1 MTDLGPGTAL
11 GGYRIV
17 SLIGRGGMG
26 VVYLAEHVA
35 LDRRVA
41 LKVVAPELQEDESFR
56 ERFLREARLAA
67 SLEHP
72 NIIPVYDAGV
82 EGGVL
87 FLAMRFVD
95 GENLGHLIER
105 EERLPADRA
114 VEILAKVAS
123 ALDEAHRNG
132 LVHRDVKPDNVLLG
146 TSGSVYLTDFGL
158 VRRLDSASRLT
169 KTGYMMGTLN
179 YMAPEVF
186 RGQAVDGRTDVY
198 SLACVL
204 FECLT
209 GAPPYP
215 HELQP
220 AVISSHLMDP
230 VPRVTA
236 SQPRLPIAID
246 QVVARGMAK
255 DPEDRFRSSGELIRS
270 AGGALGAAGAGEVV
284 PPDTLPSPPPG
295 LDREATQPA
304 PPPTDG
310 DGSRNRTRWAWIGA
324 GLIVLVSGI
333 VAASLL
339 VGDGGPGPTGATATG
354 TNTTGSEPR
363 DPAFE
368 LVATVDG
375 IPSFVDLDFGATWVG
390 SDDGTRGILT
400 RVDPQSGA
408 VEELDVGR
416 RPVRMTF
423 TGTDADGSVWTANQG
438 ENTVSRV
445 DVPLSNEEPVTYPV
459 GEAPSRIQSPRS
471 VVFVWVANGGGGS
484 LTRIDSTSASVDQAI
499 VEVPVGSRPQT
510 LSATPGTVVTA
521 DERDGTATIVDGPT
535 ATRVATVPVGTSPS
549 SVVLVPPDFWVSN
562 AGDGTISVVDPRA
575 AEVIQ
580 EIEVGSQPTGLTG
593 DGRGSVWVRNEG
605 DATLSRVSVES
616 FEEVSTVSLRS
627 RPVALAMT
635 PGAVWVAV
643 SEGTLVRV
651 DLDDESTREFEMGC
665 RAISI
670 NSPWPDP
677 STFGPELQ
685 GVWVACE
692 DGAILHI
699 DADA

>member
-1 MTDLGPGTAL
+1 MADLGPGTAL

-72 NIIPVYDAGV
+72 NIIPVYDAGD
-82 EGGVL
+82 EAGTL

-95 GENLGHLIER
+95 GENLGHVIER
-105 EERLPADRA
+105 EGRLPADRA

-123 ALDEAHRNG
+123 ALDEAHRND

-146 TSGSVYLTDFGL
+146 KSGSVYLTDFGL

-186 RGQAVDGRTDVY
+186 RGQAIDGRTDVY

-230 VPRVTA
+230 VPQVTA
-236 SQPRLPIAID
+236 SQPQLPIAID

-255 DPEDRFRSSGELIRS
+255 EPADRFSSSGELIRS
-270 AGGALGAAGAGEVV
+270 AAGALGTAGAGEVAQ
-284 PPDTLPSPPPG
+284 DTLPSPPPRPAF
-295 LDREATQPA
+295 DETRPA
-304 PPPTDG
+304 PPPTGG
-310 DGSRNRTRWAWIGA
+310 DGRGRGLRWGWAAA
-324 GLIVLVSGI
+324 GLVVLVGGI
-333 VAASLL
+333 VAALL
-339 VGDGGPGPTGATATG
+339 LLGDGEAGEPTGSTATG
-354 TNTTGSEPR
+354 TGSTGSER

-368 LVATVDG
+368 VVATVDG
-375 IPSFVDLDFGATWVG
+375 IPSFVDLDFGAAWVG
-390 SDDGTRGILT
+390 SDDGSQGLLT
-400 RVDPQSGA
+400 RVDPLSGA
-408 VEELDVGR
+408 VEEIDVGR

-445 DVPLSNEEPVTYPV
+445 DVPLSDEQPVTYPV
-459 GEAPSRIQSPRS
+459 GEAPTRIQSPRS
-471 VVFVWVANGGGGS
+471 VEFVWVANGGGGS
-484 LTRIDSTSASVDQAI
+484 LTRIDSTIASVDQAV

-510 LSATPGTVVTA
+510 LSATPGTVVSA

-575 AEVIQ
+575 GEVIQ

-605 DATLSRVSVES
+605 DDTLSRVSVES
-616 FEEVSTVSLRS
+616 FEEVSTVPVGS

-635 PGAVWVAV
+635 PGAVWAAV
-643 SEGTLVRV
+643 SDGTLVRV

-665 RAISI
+665 QAISI

-692 DGAILHI
+692 DGTILHI

>member
-1 MTDLGPGTAL
+1 MTDLGPGTAV

-41 LKVVAPELQEDESFR
+41 LKVVAPELQEDGSFR

-82 EGGVL
+82 EGGTL

-95 GENLGHLIER
+95 GENLGAVIER
-105 EERLPADRA
+105 EGRLHPDRA
-114 VEILAKVAS
+114 VEILVKVAS
-123 ALDEAHRNG
+123 ALDEAHRND

-146 TSGSVYLTDFGL
+146 KTGGVYLTDFGL

-186 RGQAVDGRTDVY
+186 RGQEIDGRTDVY

-209 GAPPYP
+209 GTPPFP

-230 VPRVTA
+230 APRVTA
-236 SQPRLPIAID
+236 SQPQLPIAID

-255 DPEDRFRSSGELIRS
+255 DPEDRFRTSGELMGW
-270 AGGALGAAGAGEVV
+270 AADALGATGGEVAV
-284 PPDTLPSPPPG
+284 PDTLPSPTPAPSPRI
-295 LDREATQPA
+295 DETHVA
-304 PPPTDG
+304 PPPKDG
-310 DGSRNRTRWAWIGA
+310 DRRRARRLAWAA
-324 GLIVLVSGI
+324 VGLVLLVGG
-333 VAASLL
+333 VATASLL
-339 VGDGGPGPTGATATG
+339 LGDGEPGTATGLTGTGATGSG
-354 TNTTGSEPR
+354 TR

-368 LVATVDG
+368 VVGTVDG
-375 IPSFVDLDFGATWVG
+375 IPSFVDLDFGAAWVG
-390 SDDGTRGILT
+390 SDDGSQGLLT
-400 RVDPQSGA
+400 RVDPLTGE
-408 VEELDVGR
+408 VEEIDVGR

-445 DVPLSNEEPVTYPV
+445 DVPLVDEPPVTYPV
-459 GEAPSRIQSPRS
+459 GEAPTRIQSPRA
-471 VVFVWVANGGGGS
+471 VEFVWVSNGGGGS
-484 LTRIDSTSASVDQAI
+484 ITRIDSTIASVDQAI
-499 VEVPVGSRPQT
+499 VEVPVGARPQT

-521 DERDGTATIVDGPT
+521 DERSGTATIVDGPT
-535 ATRVATVPVGTSPS
+535 AARVATVTVGTSPS

-562 AGDGTISVVDPRA
+562 AGDGTISVVDPRT

-605 DATLSRVSVES
+605 DATLSRVSVET
-616 FEEVSTVSLRS
+616 FEEVSTINVGS

-635 PGAVWVAV
+635 PGAVWAAV
-643 SEGTLVRV
+643 SDGSLVRI
-651 DLDDESTREFEMGC
+651 DLDDENMRDFEMGC
-665 RAISI
+665 QAISI

-692 DGAILHI
+692 DGSILHI